1 MKFRQFRNISN
12 LSLSFLALLLCIL
25 GCRIPEPTEKITI
38 AVASNMQYAMDEI
51 AEAYSI
57 ETGIPCEIIV
67 GASGQLTAQIR
78 EGAPFDVLVSAD
90 MKFPRE
96 IEKLGLAASSPKVYA
111 YGKIVLWTLFD
122 DINPTMEGLKDER
135 IEHIAIANPKLA
147 PYGIAAKQALH
158 FHGIHDEVEE
168 KLVYG
173 ESITQTN
180 QFILSRSAQV
190 GITAKSIVTSPKMRD
205 KGKYKDID
213 PRTYDPIE
221 QGVVIIKNTDTD
233 YSREILFCKFLS
245 SDTAKKILRR
255 FGYSVN
261 E

>member
-1 MKFRQFRNISN
+1 MKFSHFKYISV
-12 LSLSFLALLLCIL
+12 LKPGFIALLLFTY
-25 GCRIPEPTEKITI
+25 GCRIPEPTEHITI

-51 AEAYSI
+51 AEAFSI
-57 ETGIPCEIIV
+57 ESGIPCELIV

-90 MKFPRE
+90 MKYPRE
-96 IEKLGLAASSPKVYA
+96 IKKSGLAANSPNIYA
-111 YGKIVLWTLFD
+111 YGKIVLWTLED
-122 DINPTMEGLKDER
+122 DLTPSMEELKDER
-135 IEHIAIANPKLA
+135 VQHIAIANPKLA
-147 PYGIAAKQALH
+147 PYGLAAKQALH
-158 FHGIHDEVEE
+158 FHGVHDEVEE

-190 GITAKSIVTSPKMRD
+190 GITAKSMVTSPKLRN

-213 PRTYDPIE
+213 PRMYDPIE

-245 SDTAKKILRR
+245 SDKAKKILRR